1 MRTAAERWTYATLFF
16 MAMAFLESAVVV
28 YLRALYY
35 PDGFHFPLR
44 PMTGLVVVTEI
55 WREVGTMI
63 MLWTV
68 GAVMVRSALERFAW
82 FSYGFGVWDLFYYIW
97 LKVLLDWP
105 ASWSEPDL
113 LFLLPV
119 PWVGPVWA
127 PSIVSLGLIALA
139 IIILRKRAT
148 NAQWRPGPITWVL
161 LFAAVGLFLTSFMM
175 DPLRQGLVTSGF
187 IEGAGVAARDA
198 STATVIDNYVPGPFP
213 WVWFVAG
220 VVMGAAGLW
229 SAWVFDRR

>member
-1 MRTAAERWTYATLFF
+1 MRTTAERWTYATLFF

-44 PMTGLVVVTEI
+44 PMTGVVVITEI

-68 GAVMVRSALERFAW
+68 GAMMVRSALDRFAW
-82 FSYGFGVWDLFYYIW
+82 FCYGFGVWDLFYYIW

-105 ASWSEPDL
+105 ANWSEPDL

-127 PSIVSLGLIALA
+127 PSMVSLGLIALA
-139 IIILRKRAT
+139 IIILGKRALD
-148 NAQWRPGPITWVL
+148 AHWHPGLRTWVL

-175 DPLRQGLVTSGF
+175 DPVAQGLGTSGF
-187 IEGAGVAARDA
+187 MVADGPHQG
-198 STATVIDNYVPGPFP
+198 SVSTVIDNYVPGRFP
-213 WVWFVAG
+213 WGWFAGG
-220 VVMGAAGLW
+220 VVMGMAGLW
-229 SAWVFDRR
+229 SAWVLDRR

>member
-1 MRTAAERWTYATLFF
+1 MMTASERWTYASLFF

-35 PDGFHFPLR
+35 PDGFQFPLR
-44 PMTGLVVVTEI
+44 PMTGVVVTTEI

-82 FSYGFGVWDLFYYIW
+82 FCYGFGVWDLFYYIW

-127 PSIVSLGLIALA
+127 PCVVSLGLIVLA
-139 IIILRKRAT
+139 IIILRKRAMDP
-148 NAQWRPGPITWVL
+148 QWRPAPRTWVL

-175 DPLRQGLVTSGF
+175 DPVAQGLGTSGF
-187 IEGAGVAARDA
+187 VEGAGSRDTSMSA
-198 STATVIDNYVPGPFP
+198 VIATYVPGPFP

-220 VVMGAAGLW
+220 VVVGAVGLW
-229 SAWVFDRR
+229 SAWVVHRQ

>member
-1 MRTAAERWTYATLFF
+1 MRSRTEQWTYATLFF

-35 PDGFHFPLR
+35 PEGFQFPLR
-44 PMTGLVVVTEI
+44 PMTGVVVVTEI

-82 FSYGFGVWDLFYYIW
+82 FCYGFGIWDLFYYIW
-97 LKVLLDWP
+97 LKLLLDWP
-105 ASWSEPDL
+105 ATWSDPDL

-127 PSIVSLGLIALA
+127 PCVVSLGLIALDV
-139 IIILRKRAT
+139 IMLKKRAE
-148 NAQWRPGPITWVL
+148 NVRWRPSLRTWLL
-161 LFAAVGLFLTSFMM
+161 LFAAVGLFLTAFML
-175 DPLRQGLVTSGF
+175 DPVAQGLGTGGF
-187 IEGAGVAARDA
+187 IEGTEAHTA
-198 STATVIDNYVPGPFP
+198 SMSTVIDNYVPGPFP
-213 WVWFVAG
+213 WGWFVAG
-220 VVMGAAGLW
+220 VVVGATGLW
-229 SAWVFDRR
+229 SAWGLDRR

>member
-1 MRTAAERWTYATLFF
+1 MRTTTERWTYATLFF

-44 PMTGLVVVTEI
+44 PMTGVVVTTEI
-55 WREVGTMI
+55 WREVATMI

-68 GAVMVRSALERFAW
+68 GAVMVRTALERFAW
-82 FSYGFGVWDLFYYIW
+82 FCYGFGVWDLFYYIW

-105 ASWSEPDL
+105 ATWSEPDL

-127 PSIVSLGLIALA
+127 PCVVSLGLIALA
-139 IIILRKRAT
+139 IIILKKRGLDAH
-148 NAQWRPGPITWVL
+148 WRPGLRTWVL
-161 LFAAVGLFLTSFMM
+161 LFAAVGLFLTSFMLE
-175 DPLRQGLVTSGF
+175 PISQGLGTSGF
-187 IEGAGVAARDA
+187 IGADGPHQA
-198 STATVIDNYVPGPFP
+198 SMSTVIDNYVPGPFP
-213 WVWFVAG
+213 WGWFVAG
-220 VVMGAAGLW
+220 VVTSAAGLW
-229 SAWVFDRR
+229 SAWVLDQR